1 VLKTVAIVVFG
12 FLLLVAQSTFAAVV
26 PMDLIVPN
34 AALAV
39 VIYMGLHGYSAGYGA
54 VVSFVLGYLM
64 DTFAG
69 SPLGLYTFVAVAIF
83 LLSRIAALRLFLKGW
98 LFEIALTLFWAAA
111 SGVLVLLV
119 RGLFDQDF
127 RSLLTQLKIVFF
139 RAAAT
144 AVVAPL
150 VFRVMA
156 WLERVTAKRKAEGR
170 AFHG

>member
-1 VLKTVAIVVFG
+1 MKAASIIGLG
-12 FLLLVAQSTFAAVV
+12 FLLLIAQSTFAAVV
-26 PMDLIVPN
+26 PFDLVVPN

-39 VIYMGLHGYSAGYGA
+39 VIYMGLHGYNAGYGA
-54 VVSFVLGYLM
+54 VVSFALGSLM

-69 SPLGLYTFVAVAIF
+69 GPLGLYTFVAVAVF

-98 LFEIALTLFWAAA
+98 LFEIALTLFWAAVA
-111 SGVLVLLV
+111 GVLVLLV

-127 RSLLTQLKIVFF
+127 RSLLTNLKIVTC

-150 VFRVMA
+150 VFRAMA
-156 WLERVTAKRKAEGR
+156 WLEGMTAKRKAEGR
-170 AFHG
+170 AFRD

>member
-1 VLKTVAIVVFG
+1 VKAASIIALG

-26 PMDLIVPN
+26 PFDMVVPN

-39 VIYMGLHGYSAGYGA
+39 VIYMGLHGYNAGYGA
-54 VVSFVLGYLM
+54 VISFALGYLM
-64 DTFAG
+64 DAFAG
-69 SPLGLYTFVAVAIF
+69 SPLGLYTFVAVAVF

-98 LFEIALTLFWAAA
+98 VFEIVLTLFWAAV
-111 SGVLVLLV
+111 SGILVLLV

-127 RSLLTQLKIVFF
+127 RSLLTHLKIVLF

-150 VFRVMA
+150 VFRAMA

-170 AFHG
+170 AFRG

>member
-1 VLKTVAIVVFG
+1 MKAASIIAFG
-12 FLLLVAQSTFAAVV
+12 FLLLVAQSTFAAAV
-26 PMDLIVPN
+26 PFDLIVPN
-34 AALAV
+34 AALAI
-39 VIYMGLHGYSAGYGA
+39 VIYMGLHGYNAGYGA
-54 VVSFVLGYLM
+54 IISFVIGYLM

-69 SPLGLYTFVAVAIF
+69 SPLGLYTFATVAVF

-98 LFEIALTLFWAAA
+98 IFEIVLTLVWAAV
-111 SGVLVLLV
+111 SGILVVLV

-127 RSLLTQLKIVFF
+127 RSLLTHLKIVFF

-156 WLERVTAKRKAEGR
+156 WLERVTARRKAEGK
-170 AFHG
+170 AFRV